1 MSALQD
7 LTKCGDI
14 QRQIFYTNFLI
25 HNRVGEMICVNDEE
39 SGDSFIFERWQ
50 IHGVNFVACFRL
62 LSEDSLISSGVGYS
76 YSPHEVILQEK
87 TAYQRVLYT
96 QFLEKLQAEGK
107 SLAEIK
113 RQAEAQG
120 KDSSLLD
127 FKEYTREMLEEKLPP
142 GKKTIQGDRNTTIEV
157 LERQKEIPNDL
168 QRARLNRYFLDANN
182 TIQTLLDLTNDET
195 LQENIDAWKHHF
207 LVEAPRTLPL
217 STTLPFL
224 SETIEIRPQIFEFP
238 AKEMLIE

>member
-1 MSALQD
+1 MSAIED
-7 LTKCGDI
+7 LVKCGEI
-14 QRQIFYTNFLI
+14 QRKIFFTNFLI
-25 HNRVGEMICVNDEE
+25 HNRVGEMICVNDEL

-62 LSEDSLISSGVGYS
+62 LSEDSLISSGIGYS
-76 YSPHEVILQEK
+76 YTPHEIIVQEK

-113 RQAEAQG
+113 KQAEAQG

-127 FKEYTREMLEEKLPP
+127 FKEYTRELLEEKLPP

-168 QRARLNRYFLDANN
+168 QRARLNRYFLDPN
-182 TIQTLLDLTNDET
+182 TTIRAFLDLANDET
-195 LQENIDAWKHHF
+195 LQENIDAWKAHF
-207 LVEAPRTLPL
+207 LAEAPRTLQL

-224 SETIEIRPQIFEFP
+224 NETIEIRPQIFEFP
-238 AKEMLIE
+238 AKELFVE